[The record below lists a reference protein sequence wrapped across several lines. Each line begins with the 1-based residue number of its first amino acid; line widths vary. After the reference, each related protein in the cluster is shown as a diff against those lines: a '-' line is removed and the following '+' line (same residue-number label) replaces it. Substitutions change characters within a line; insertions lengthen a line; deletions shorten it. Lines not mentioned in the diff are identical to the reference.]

1 MIDIINHP
9 SHYKAANGIETINV
23 IEGFTD
29 PVAWSMGNVIKYI
42 CRWRHKNGLEQ
53 ASKDGRWRCSRYPF
67 IIVCASEEF
76 CEKIWNIFRQYPIT
90 VPFMVGYTTQK
101 GVKS

>member
-1 MIDIINHP
+1 MI
-9 SHYKAANGIETINV
+9 V
-23 IEGFTD
+23 I
-29 PVAWSMGNVIKYI
+29 GNLSLAEMEKRLKITL
-42 CRWRHKNGLEQ
+42 RDDHRDFLEQ

>member
-42 CRWRHKNGLEQ
+42 CRWRHKNGLEDLRKAQ
-53 ASKDGRWRCSRYPF
+53 FYLNRLIE
-67 IIVCASEEF
+67 IITEQQEGAEHEMCEGERSE
-76 CEKIWNIFRQYPIT
+76 N
-90 VPFMVGYTTQK
+90 G
-101 GVKS
+101 